1 MSSRSSDALW
11 IACAFCANFVVA
23 GAVLV
28 VLGTD
33 ERGLNAALAA
43 TARLAFMVF
52 LPAYCGGALVSLF
65 GGLFAPIK
73 LHAREFGLAFA
84 SALLV
89 HLGMVL
95 WRTLAGDPPGAGL
108 ILFFGLGAVFAYL
121 LALFSIPSLRNALG
135 RTSWLV
141 LNKVGMNYIAYAFF
155 VDFAKHPLE
164 GGAKR
169 VMEYLPFVI
178 LAVAAPL
185 LRLGAFARR
194 YIQEWRGRATAIR
207 HGQ

>member
-1 MSSRSSDALW
+1 MW
-11 IACAFCANFVVA
+11 IAGGFCANVVVA
-23 GAVLV
+23 GGVLV

-52 LPAYCGGALVSLF
+52 LPAYCGGALVALF

-73 LHAREFGLAFA
+73 LRAREFGLAFA

-108 ILFFGLGAVFAYL
+108 VTFFGAGAVLAYL
-121 LALFSIPSLRNALG
+121 LALFSIPSLHKALG
-135 RTSWLV
+135 RKYWLV

-164 GGAKR
+164 GGVKR
-169 VMEYLPFVI
+169 VIEYLPFVI

-185 LRLGAFARR
+185 LRLGAFAMRCAL
-194 YIQEWRGRATAIR
+194 EWWGRAAAVR
-207 HGQ
+207 QGR